1 MDAIIFILCMIML
14 IISSITDI
22 RTREVPDF
30 MNFIFISLGL
40 GYHLFESLI
49 YWTWLPIAESVL
61 GLLVFLGL
69 AYAMFYTGQ
78 WGGGD
83 SKLLM
88 GFGAVL
94 GIPLAIPITNT
105 FSYWLSNPPFIIV
118 FVIMTFLVGAIYGLV
133 WVLFHIIKNK
143 KKTFKRMGEL
153 LKEKQSVFAKK
164 IVLVISILLF
174 IGIIVF
180 PAFQLKV
187 FFALCAILIWSSLY
201 LSVLIKAV
209 EEICM
214 TKKIPISKL
223 TVGDWVVDEVNV
235 NGERIC
241 GPDDLGIEKEQIE
254 ELKILSGMGKLK
266 KITIREGIP
275 FVPSFLMG
283 FILTFFVID
292 KIVLLFL

>member
-30 MNFIFISLGL
+30 MNFIFIALGL

-49 YWTWLPIAESVL
+49 YWTWLPITESVL
-61 GLLVFLGL
+61 GLLVFLAL

-105 FSYWLSNPPFIIV
+105 FSYWLTNPPFIVV

-153 LKEKQSVFAKK
+153 LKEKQSVFARK
-164 IVLVISILLF
+164 IVLIVSIFLL
-174 IGIIVF
+174 IGVIIV
-180 PAFQLKV
+180 PALQLKI
-187 FFALCAILIWSSLY
+187 FFALCAVLIWSSLY

-214 TKKIPISKL
+214 TKKISISKL

-241 GPDDLGIEKEQIE
+241 GPDDLGVEKEQIE